1 MSNLKSKEMSVRFAA
16 INRTLDQTIIKPTE
30 KVNSGSLDYVIW
42 GDSNNYPEYLDS
54 LYDEVPTLKTCINGL
69 VDYICGNDVV
79 CNFPILGGS
88 KLNRKQTGKEVVK
101 EIADDAARRGGF
113 ALQIIRS
120 LDGSYAEVY
129 AVSLNHLRTN
139 KERDV
144 FFYSE
149 DWGKKNVRKDKAVV
163 YPAFDPTL
171 NWATLDEDARKRH
184 LSSILFVS
192 NTNKHIYPSPVYS
205 ASVKA
210 CEIERRIDDFH
221 LNSLENGFTGNIMIN
236 FNNGVPDD
244 EIKNEVEKM
253 FEEKFTGSS
262 NAGRV
267 GFSWN
272 DSKESAMTIEQI
284 TAEDFGEKYNS
295 LEKRARQQIFTAF
308 RANPNLFGI
317 PTESL
322 GFSSEEYEA
331 SFKLFNRTMVQP
343 IQKDIAEAFQKIF
356 GQEVI
361 TFVPFNMDEGSKET
375 VVN

>member
-1 MSNLKSKEMSVRFAA
+1 MENKPMSVRFAA
-16 INRTLDQTIIKPTE
+16 INRTIEESIVKPTE
-30 KVNSGSLDYVIW
+30 KVNTGSMDYVIW
-42 GDSNNYPEYLDS
+42 GNGNNYPDYLDM

-69 VDYICGNDVV
+69 VDYVCGNDIV
-79 CNFPILGGS
+79 CKFPIFNGT
-88 KLNRKQTGKEVVK
+88 KLNQRQSGSEVIRS
-101 EIADDAARRGGF
+101 IAEDEARYGGF
-113 ALQIIRS
+113 AFQVIRS
-120 LDGSYAEVY
+120 IDGTPAEVY
-129 AVSLNHLRTN
+129 YMPLNYVRTN
-139 KERDV
+139 KDRDV

-149 DWGKKNVRKDKAVV
+149 DWGKKNVRKDRVLI

-171 NWATLDEDARKRH
+171 DWKTMDEEARKRH
-184 LSSILFVS
+184 LSSILFVT
-192 NTNKHIYPSPVYS
+192 NTSKHTYPSSVYS

-210 CEIERRIDDFH
+210 CEMERRIDDFH
-221 LNSLENGFTGNIMIN
+221 LNALENNFAGNIIVN
-236 FNNGVPDD
+236 FNNGTPEDAVKD
-244 EIKNEVEKM
+244 EIEKL
-253 FEEKFTGSS
+253 FTEKFTGSS

-272 DSKESAMTIEQI
+272 DSKENAMTIEQV
-284 TAEDFGEKYNS
+284 AVEDFGEKYNS

-317 PTESL
+317 PTDNL

-343 IQKDIAEAFQKIF
+343 IQKDIAEALEKIF
-356 GQEVI
+356 GTEVV

>member
-1 MSNLKSKEMSVRFAA
+1 MENKPMSVRFAA
-16 INRTLDQTIIKPTE
+16 INRTIEESIVKPTE
-30 KVNSGSLDYVIW
+30 KVNTGSMDYVIW
-42 GDSNNYPEYLDS
+42 GNGNNYPDYLDM

-69 VDYICGNDVV
+69 VDYVCGNDIV
-79 CNFPILGGS
+79 CKFPIFNGT
-88 KLNRKQTGKEVVK
+88 KLNRRQSGSEVIRS
-101 EIADDAARRGGF
+101 IAEDEARYGGF
-113 ALQIIRS
+113 AFQVIRS
-120 LDGSYAEVY
+120 IDGTPAEVY
-129 AVSLNHLRTN
+129 YMPLNYVRTN

-149 DWGKKNVRKDKAVV
+149 DWGKKNVRKDRVLI

-171 NWATLDEDARKRH
+171 DWKTMDEEARKRH
-184 LSSILFVS
+184 LSSILFVT
-192 NTNKHIYPSPVYS
+192 NTSKHTYPSSVYS

-210 CEIERRIDDFH
+210 CEMERRIDDFH
-221 LNSLENGFTGNIMIN
+221 LNALENNFAGNIIVN
-236 FNNGVPDD
+236 FNNGIPEDAVKD
-244 EIKNEVEKM
+244 EIEKL
-253 FEEKFTGSS
+253 FTEKFTGSS

-272 DSKESAMTIEQI
+272 DSKENAMTIEQV
-284 TAEDFGEKYNS
+284 AVEDFGEKYNS

-317 PTESL
+317 PTDNL

-343 IQKDIAEAFQKIF
+343 IQKDIAEALEKIF
-356 GQEVI
+356 GAEVV

>member
-1 MSNLKSKEMSVRFAA
+1 MENKSVSVRFAA
-16 INRTLDQTIIKPTE
+16 INRTIDQTIIKPTE
-30 KVNSGSLDYVIW
+30 KVNTGSMDYVLW
-42 GDSNNYPEYLDS
+42 GDANNYPDYLDS

-69 VDYICGNDVV
+69 VDYVCGNDII
-79 CNFPILGGS
+79 CKFPIFGGT
-88 KLNRKQTGKEVVK
+88 KLNRKETGSEVIKAVA
-101 EIADDAARRGGF
+101 ENDARKGGF

-120 LDGSYAEVY
+120 FDGSIAEVY
-129 AVSLNHLRTN
+129 NVDLNYLRTN

-149 DWGKKNVRKDKAVV
+149 DWGKKNVRKDKALV
-163 YPAFDPTL
+163 YPAFDPSL
-171 NWATLDEDARKRH
+171 KWETLDEEARKRH

-192 NTNKHIYPSPVYS
+192 NSSRHTYPSPVYS

-210 CEIERRIDDFH
+210 CEMERNIDDYH
-221 LNSLENGFTGNIMIN
+221 LNALENNFAGNVVIN
-236 FNNGVPDD
+236 FNNGIPDD
-244 EIKNEVEKM
+244 ETKNEIEKL
-253 FEEKFTGSS
+253 FTEKFTGSR

-267 GFSWN
+267 SFCWN
-272 DSKESAMTIEQI
+272 DSKENAMTIDQV
-284 TAEDFGEKYNS
+284 TVEDFGEKYNS

-317 PTESL
+317 PTDNL

-356 GQEVI
+356 GTKVV

-375 VVN
+375 IVN